1 MEEFFRTEIAE
12 FLNNTEDE
20 IYCKL
25 TNEEVEKVV
34 NNTIDNI
41 TNDNE
46 MNSVITQ
53 TIEWYVSKYIYNSE
67 LYMKYKGE

>member
-1 MEEFFRTEIAE
+1 MEEFFRTEISE

-25 TNEEVEKVV
+25 TDEEVEKVV
-34 NNTIDNI
+34 NNTIDKI
-41 TNDNE
+41 MCDNE
-46 MNSVITQ
+46 MNNVITE
-53 TIEWYVSKYIYNSE
+53 TISWYVSKYIYNSE

>member
-1 MEEFFRTEIAE
+1 MEEFFKTEIVE
-12 FLNNTEDE
+12 FINNTEDE

-25 TNEEVEKVV
+25 AEEEIERVV
-34 NNTIDNI
+34 KDTII
-41 TNDNE
+41 PIMCDNE

-53 TIEWYVSKYIYNSE
+53 TIEWYVNKYIYNSD